1 LQELIISLGTK
12 SHGKEKINQQKR
24 ETEHFRHIQGAH
36 HQITKHTKMN
46 ETPKKKNQTN
56 RKKKHSPVPLCT
68 HCIAFASA
76 ACSCGVR
83 LVAGWLAAFVDAHL
97 L

>member
-56 RKKKHSPVPLCT
+56 RKKKQKQNRSE
-68 HCIAFASA
+68 
-76 ACSCGVR
+76 
-83 LVAGWLAAFVDAHL
+83 L
-97 L
+97 LRKMKGSL